1 MVISGRVV
9 LGLAMWV
16 DAVLLLGVGV
26 LRADAIR
33 SASGDVG
40 GGCSEECIGAEVRV
54 VILIDVL
61 VVGGLRAARVGVEL
75 DGVVYVDVGW
85 PWAGRDVVRRSSSTP
100 GIIPLLFLFF
110 FFFLFFL
117 FFLFIVFFALDPPG
131 SLRGRRL
138 RLIHSIPASVYMSFF
153 LYIIG
158 IVIGFL

>member
-61 VVGGLRAARVGVEL
+61 VVGCLRVAGIGVEL
-75 DGVVYVDVGW
+75 DGVVYVDVSW
-85 PWAGRDVVRRSSSTP
+85 PWAGRDAVCRSSSTP
-100 GIIPLLFLFF
+100 GIIPLLILFF
-110 FFFLFFL
+110 FLLFFL
-117 FFLFIVFFALDPPG
+117 IVFFALYPPG

-138 RLIHSIPASVYMSFF
+138 IHGVPASVYMSFF